1 MGRGAAFPPRP
12 VGLEPGLEV
21 LEASPGWEQRGATRC
36 PAHAGRCRGRSVR

>member
-21 LEASPGWEQRGATRC
+21 LEASPLMLGA
-36 PAHAGRCRGRSVR
+36 AGAGASGRWVCRAAG